1 MAIRYKKIKQ
11 TIRDK
16 NGEEKEVFYA
26 RSCERDIV
34 DINKLADHIASYTV
48 LSSIDVRSV
57 LMALPD
63 KIPEYLLD
71 NKSVELGDLGIISL
85 HLSSRCEAKE
95 EDVNKRSI
103 KEVKV
108 QYRANKRIKDRL
120 KRAKFELAK

>member
-1 MAIRYKKIKQ
+1 
-11 TIRDK
+11 
-16 NGEEKEVFYA
+16 
-26 RSCERDIV
+26 
-34 DINKLADHIASYTV
+34 LALA
-48 LSSIDVRSV
+48 
-57 LMALPD
+57 D